1 MRSHDG
7 HMISPFIVQDDTDFS
22 DISGHATPTQQQQ
35 MTALVILGM
44 IGAEFN
50 SESKNITPQIT
61 KKSSKRKVE
70 SMPPGKY
77 DVGSSL

>member
-1 MRSHDG
+1 
-7 HMISPFIVQDDTDFS
+7 
-22 DISGHATPTQQQQ
+22 

-77 DVGSSL
+77 GVGRSLWYVLMFTSIELTNSSYPRSLW